1 MTVERDGPT
10 LQEYCETR
18 FNLLTVAAEK
28 TEAALRERIDAV
40 EKSGADRATAFIAR
54 LDALFKGVEDKFRFV
69 ETLAKQA
76 EENTK
81 LATATAGETQRQHN
95 VAQNEWRATLT
106 DFRQNTPTRPEF
118 DKLAV
123 EVTALRL
130 ELSTRLSVA
139 QGEKVGMQ
147 ETRQGSRE
155 TKEDSRA
162 GMAIVIAAASGIVAA
177 IISVVA
183 VVVSL
188 THTPAPVYVPATQQA
203 PR

>member
-1 MTVERDGPT
+1 MTGERNGPT

-40 EKSGADRATAFIAR
+40 DQAGLARAAAFIATR
-54 LDALFKGVEDKFRFV
+54 ESLQKGVDDKFRFV

-130 ELSTRLSVA
+130 ELSTRLSVT
-139 QGEKVGMQ
+139 QGEKMGMQ

-177 IISVVA
+177 IISVV
-183 VVVSL
+183 
-188 THTPAPVYVPATQQA
+188 
-203 PR
+203 